1 MTLIFFAVLNVTLY
15 LLVVLFLLM
24 GNSVSNVLY
33 WVCFLLPTLV
43 EVIIIHVADLYHRL
57 ALLIH
62 L

>member
-1 MTLIFFAVLNVTLY
+1 
-15 LLVVLFLLM
+15 
-24 GNSVSNVLY
+24 
-33 WVCFLLPTLV
+33 LLPTLA